1 MDNEPTPTLEAAAL
15 LRELVENWAS
25 ETFVPATYPAL
36 TPGNADFTRAVEEKT
51 NAVMGKFNALV
62 IMMASNAEDE
72 QIASALRHAVR
83 TCVRDLIVPENSTL
97 NSEIDELIQHAA
109 QEHLEQQ
116 HRTEGEVFPTE
127 EAPSATDGGKR
138 GGGANLSV
146 ASPSVPQEPN
156 RVEQLLTALVES
168 QAALMKGTTTAAE
181 KQHDQEEE
189 NNQFLHKLRKITGV
203 QKPTAINMAK
213 STLKEF
219 GLWVDKLLVFL
230 QHVDSKSKGLAT
242 IINKLKTCCYASGI
256 ADSEERHE
264 QLWLI
269 TTMAETN
276 YANLQFHLPTGDKD
290 PDPPSYTN
298 LTPQQVELDKQI
310 FVYVFSL
317 LQAGASGTAS
327 AELHQYNLKVQ
338 EDESFGSFVELI
350 LYGFYTKSKP
360 PVYAWLNSSAR
371 LDDMPYKISAPKG
384 ASSMDQIEG
393 EMLQTISQFM
403 RQKVQPW
410 QRAAAKA
417 HEYFVSTGFKRAAGH
432 FEKAVNKMGHR
443 GPTSPPSRPHCA
455 GRRQLR
461 GKPAISRCGTGSS
474 LSEAN
479 RERTF

>member
-1 MDNEPTPTLEAAAL
+1 MDNEPAPTLEVTAL

-25 ETFVPATYPAL
+25 ATFVPATYSAL
-36 TPGNADFTRAVEEKT
+36 SPGNADFTRAVEEKT

-146 ASPSVPQEPN
+146 ASPYVPQEPN

-168 QAALMKGTTTAAE
+168 QAALMKSTTTAAE

-242 IINKLKTCCYASGI
+242 IAAEIFCNNTAANSKLRHIDQRQHWISTLRDHNVVIPVHVSSAENV
-256 ADSEERHE
+256 AD
-264 QLWLI
+264 LFTKPL
-269 TTMAETN
+269 
-276 YANLQFHLPTGDKD
+276 TGD
-290 PDPPSYTN
+290 TFIRLRN
-298 LTPQQVELDKQI
+298 TFLVE
-310 FVYVFSL
+310 
-317 LQAGASGTAS
+317 
-327 AELHQYNLKVQ
+327 
-338 EDESFGSFVELI
+338 
-350 LYGFYTKSKP
+350 
-360 PVYAWLNSSAR
+360 R
-371 LDDMPYKISAPKG
+371 
-384 ASSMDQIEG
+384 
-393 EMLQTISQFM
+393 
-403 RQKVQPW
+403 
-410 QRAAAKA
+410 
-417 HEYFVSTGFKRAAGH
+417 
-432 FEKAVNKMGHR
+432 
-443 GPTSPPSRPHCA
+443 
-455 GRRQLR
+455 
-461 GKPAISRCGTGSS
+461 
-474 LSEAN
+474 
-479 RERTF
+479 